1 MMGNIDIYIITKIT
15 FVSQTLNIIYSK
27 NKNFILEFGDSRKK
41 TIASININMIPIHL
55 SSKSHRIIQTI
66 GCCLED

>member
-27 NKNFILEFGDSRKK
+27 NKKFILEFGEKK
-41 TIASININMIPIHL
+41 VNRPLPKGDALLHYYSQLHQLTLI
-55 SSKSHRIIQTI
+55 
-66 GCCLED
+66 